1 MTYNWEEIFKSK
13 SDSELYEIFIGKS
26 YLNSEAVDFAKAEL
40 LKRSF
45 DFENIEKYQKKREL
59 KRLIDEEQYER
70 KRAKPLNLNSEYY
83 LFLGI
88 TGLFSAILIII
99 GFYYYKSIDF
109 SIQDFVFSLIVSIS
123 ACLTGFI
130 VYKRKKKREKYR
142 KTKIEQLKDDLN
154 E

>member
-40 LKRSF
+40 LKRDF

-123 ACLTGFI
+123 ACLIGFI

-142 KTKIEQLKDDLN
+142 KIKIEQLKDDLN